1 MTAMYRLFGLNVRSE
16 IDLPE
21 LTPCAIEAEP
31 EVTIRLSDIGA
42 DVSAPGLHA
51 VDGDLVFVA
60 EDVAR
65 YRIAAGRTIVVERLP
80 NSPARNVRLFLLGS
94 AFGALLHQRGLLPL
108 HANAVEIGGK
118 AVAFMGESGAGK
130 STLAAWF
137 HDNGY
142 PVLADDVCV
151 IGFDQKGAPRAYP
164 GLPRL
169 RLWLDA
175 LESSGR
181 SVQGLSRSFEDSSS
195 RVDKYDVPIAAGS
208 SAPSDL
214 PLRALYVLEQ
224 GDEFL
229 IEQLTG
235 VAAAD
240 AIIANTYRG
249 AFLAA
254 AGTQRQHWESAV
266 ELARTIPVYRL
277 RRSKRFDRIDEE
289 CSGLLHHMAA
299 GNSGGDAR

>member
-130 STLAAWF
+130 SNSRGLVPRQWLSGARGRCVRDRVRSERRAARL
-137 HDNGY
+137 
-142 PVLADDVCV
+142 P
-151 IGFDQKGAPRAYP
+151 GATA
-164 GLPRL
+164 
-169 RLWLDA
+169 
-175 LESSGR
+175 
-181 SVQGLSRSFEDSSS
+181 
-195 RVDKYDVPIAAGS
+195 IAAVAGRAGIQRTERPGT
-208 SAPSDL
+208 SA
-214 PLRALYVLEQ
+214 ALSK
-224 GDEFL
+224 
-229 IEQLTG
+229 T
-235 VAAAD
+235 
-240 AIIANTYRG
+240 
-249 AFLAA
+249 
-254 AGTQRQHWESAV
+254 
-266 ELARTIPVYRL
+266 L
-277 RRSKRFDRIDEE
+277 RRESTSTTCRSLPGRQRLPICRCARFMSWSKA
-289 CSGLLHHMAA
+289 M
-299 GNSGGDAR
+299 NS

>member
-1 MTAMYRLFGLNVRSE
+1 MTATYRLFGLSVRSE

-21 LTPCAIEAEP
+21 LTPCAEALDP
-31 EVTIRLSDIGA
+31 DVTISLSPIDPSI
-42 DVSAPGLHA
+42 SAPGLHA
-51 VDGDLVFVA
+51 IGGDLIFVA

-65 YRIAAGRTIVVERLP
+65 FRISGGSAIVVDPLP
-80 NSPARNVRLFLLGS
+80 GSPARNVRLFLLGS

-137 HDNGY
+137 HDHGY

-151 IGFDQKGAPRAYP
+151 IGFDGQGLARAYP

-181 SVQGLSRSFEDSSS
+181 KAEGLARSYDDPSFA
-195 RVDKYDVPIAAGS
+195 VDKYDVPLATRSAA
-208 SAPSDL
+208 SDL
-214 PLRALYVLEQ
+214 LLGSLYVLEQ
-224 GDEFL
+224 GDEFE

-235 VAAAD
+235 IAAAD

-249 AFLAA
+249 TFVAPAGTHREHWKSAA
-254 AGTQRQHWESAV
+254 A
-266 ELARTIPVYRL
+266 LAQATPIYRL
-277 RRSKRFDRIDEE
+277 RRSKRFDRIDQE
-289 CSGLLHHMAA
+289 CSGLLEHLAA
-299 GNSGGDAR
+299 HAPE